1 MPKPSTHPKG
11 RSLSLTEVK
20 VLFLSLAVTGTLGIW
35 SLLAR
40 QADQAAATA
49 NANPDPTGTLPP
61 TPDQSSNT
69 LVLDLPP
76 LPTLV
81 PPAPDTASFSMPG
94 QAPAAAMVSQQGQA
108 APAVQAP
115 VVQTP
120 VVQAPAVQAPVK
132 ILLGGSKPS
141 SGHAKR
147 TTVTS
152 TRSS

>member
-1 MPKPSTHPKG
+1 MPKPSAHPKG

-35 SLLAR
+35 TLLAR
-40 QADQAAATA
+40 QADQAAATT
-49 NANPDPTGTLPP
+49 NANPDPTGTVPP
-61 TPDQSSNT
+61 TPDQS

-81 PPAPDTASFSMPG
+81 PPAPDTATFSLAA
-94 QAPAAAMVSQQGQA
+94 QAPAAAMVSQQQPA
-108 APAVQAP
+108 APTVQA
-115 VVQTP
+115 P